1 MGTFPGS
8 QSVRLG
14 LRRPVENEEGEA
26 TSGADEEERGVAAK
40 LTREEE
46 GGMEGENQAAD
57 QGLLSLRAWLRA
69 VLSRRMR
76 ASSMAHE
83 SSQRWHCGR
92 RYRRSKQRKE

>member
-1 MGTFPGS
+1 
-8 QSVRLG
+8 VRLG

-40 LTREEE
+40 LTREEK

-69 VLSRRMR
+69 VLSSTSNGRMR